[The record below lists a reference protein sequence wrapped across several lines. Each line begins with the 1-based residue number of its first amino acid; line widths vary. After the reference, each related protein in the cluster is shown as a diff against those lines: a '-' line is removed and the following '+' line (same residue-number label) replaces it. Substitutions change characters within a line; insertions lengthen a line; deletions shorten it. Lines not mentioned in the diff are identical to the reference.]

1 MENRNLQRQAKEQQ
15 RKKKSAISV
24 RKRKTGQGA
33 GSGIPERY
41 CFPIKG
47 ARKAVRVERNVKFIL
62 RRVPEEEANRRKIG

>member
-15 RKKKSAISV
+15 RKKEICY
-24 RKRKTGQGA
+24 QC
-33 GSGIPERY
+33 IPERY